1 MGKFILDAS
10 SLTNLGSIF
19 YPVEVC
25 DPSGKVLGRFIPA
38 HDISEYEPV
47 TPEVSEEEL
56 DRRARSNEK
65 RYTTAEVLAYL
76 EKL

>member
-1 MGKFILDAS
+1 MGKIILDAS
-10 SLTNLGSIF
+10 ALTKLESIF

-25 DPSGKVLGRFIPA
+25 DAAGKVLGRFIPTR
-38 HDISEYEPV
+38 DISEYEPI
-47 TPEVSEEEL
+47 TPDISEEEL
-56 DRRARSNEK
+56 NRRERSSEK